1 MFRNVSWRSRAQVS
15 ITGYVSIQSLLF
27 LYSLLLNFHCCSF
40 FSPLPQRSYVAG
52 AGALGYHRNISGLH
66 LIDVVTLANSTE
78 HALCPL
84 QIEKYYYSKLFGV
97 DIHHTSGL
105 LYLSWPWQMEKINWH
120 TNLYKQLS
128 TSSSVHS
135 NFSHT
140 SFSASSSI
148 ILLLYAASSGNRY
161 LGRSCLN
168 HSSSLRM
175 ESNQQRKRED
185 IDFNFYKSYSP
196 HPNSYGIIKWKGQ
209 CLV

>member
-15 ITGYVSIQSLLF
+15 ITGYVSIQSSLF

-105 LYLSWPWQMEKINWH
+105 LYLSWPWQMEKNKLAHKPVQAVEHLLLSALKLLTHLLQRLLINH
-120 TNLYKQLS
+120 ITAICSILREQILGKILLKPLIIPENGKQSTEKERRHWFQLLQILLS
-128 TSSSVHS
+128 TS
-135 NFSHT
+135 
-140 SFSASSSI
+140 
-148 ILLLYAASSGNRY
+148 
-161 LGRSCLN
+161 
-168 HSSSLRM
+168 
-175 ESNQQRKRED
+175 
-185 IDFNFYKSYSP
+185 
-196 HPNSYGIIKWKGQ
+196 
-209 CLV
+209 